1 MPELLS
7 IDAAPRAVGRANSFG
22 AGLFWALGGA
32 FALLG
37 GCATIKE
44 SDTPRTGIEQLLI
57 SSAVDRAL
65 DKIDFKPVH
74 GTKVYVEPKHLD
86 CVDKE
91 YILVALHH
99 RLLAQ
104 NCTLCEKP
112 EDADVQMEIS
122 SGGVGTDRQDLF
134 IGIPEIPLAPPSPI
148 AIPKLS
154 LLNRSKSMGTAKLLV
169 VAFDSKSKQP
179 VMNSGYALARS
190 DFKNLTVLAGGG
202 VQSGSVE
209 RELVAATGQRSST
222 VGLPQSFAAR
232 DSSSV
237 VK

>member
-1 MPELLS
+1 MRH
-7 IDAAPRAVGRANSFG
+7 DG
-22 AGLFWALGGA
+22 A
-32 FALLG
+32 
-37 GCATIKE
+37 
-44 SDTPRTGIEQLLI
+44 SSEQLLI

-65 DKIDFKPVH
+65 DKVNFQPIH
-74 GTKVYVEPKHLD
+74 GAKVYVEPKHLD

-91 YILVALHH
+91 YVLIALHH
-99 RLLAQ
+99 RLLAET
-104 NCTLCEKP
+104 CTLCDKP

-154 LLNRSKSMGTAKLLV
+154 LFNRSKSMGTAKLLV

-179 VMNSGYALARS
+179 VINSGYALARS
-190 DFKNLTVLAGGG
+190 DFKNLTILAGGG

-209 RELVAATGQRSST
+209 KELVAATGERSST
-222 VGLPQSFAAR
+222 IGLPRSIAAR
-232 DSSSV
+232 GSASSV
-237 VK
+237 K